1 LETFG
6 ETFSLISIISI
17 ALFGSFGHCIG
28 MCGGIVVAY
37 SSSKIKDEYTKLRQ
51 IFAHLMYGF
60 GRVSSYTVLG
70 AIFGFLGSVIAF
82 SSTIKG
88 VLFFLAGVLLVLI
101 GFSLLGKL
109 KFLTKI
115 EHSFSKSVSYQ
126 KIFRKVLYSN
136 SYFSFYFIGIL
147 NGFLPCGFV
156 YVFAIMA
163 ANTFNALQGAFV
175 MLIFGLCTIP
185 ALFILGFF
193 VGVFKQS
200 NLRDVFM
207 KIASILVII
216 FGLFTMYKG
225 FMLITNSNNMMMKH
239 TFSNM
244 KNENAVKDTENN
256 HHKH

>member
-1 LETFG
+1 
-6 ETFSLISIISI
+6 
-17 ALFGSFGHCIG
+17 

-51 IFAHLMYGF
+51 VFAHLIYGF
-60 GRVSSYTVLG
+60 GRVSSYAILG

-82 SSTIKG
+82 TTTIKG
-88 VLFFLAGVLLVLI
+88 VLFLLTGVLLVLI

-115 EHSFSKSVSYQ
+115 EHSFSKSVAYQ
-126 KIFRKVLYSN
+126 KIFRKVLHSN
-136 SYFSFYFIGIL
+136 SHFSFYLIGVL

-163 ANTFNALQGAFV
+163 ASTFSALQGAFV
-175 MLIFGLCTIP
+175 MLVFGLCTIP

-200 NLRDVFM
+200 NLRDIFM

-225 FMLITNSNNMMMKH
+225 FILIRSPKNMMIKH

-244 KNENAVKDTENN
+244 KSENRVKDTENS
-256 HHKH
+256 HHKY

>member
-1 LETFG
+1 L

-51 IFAHLMYGF
+51 VFAHLIYGF
-60 GRVSSYTVLG
+60 GRVSSYAILG

-82 SSTIKG
+82 TTTIKG
-88 VLFFLAGVLLVLI
+88 VLFLLTGVLLVLI

-115 EHSFSKSVSYQ
+115 EHSFSKSVAYQ
-126 KIFRKVLYSN
+126 KIFRKVLHSN
-136 SYFSFYFIGIL
+136 SHFSFYLIGVL

-163 ANTFNALQGAFV
+163 ASTFSALQGAFV
-175 MLIFGLCTIP
+175 MLVFGLCTIP
-185 ALFILGFF
+185 SLFVLGFF
-193 VGVFKQS
+193 IGVFKQS
-200 NLRDVFM
+200 KLRDIFM
-207 KIASILVII
+207 KVASILVIV
-216 FGLFTMYKG
+216 FGIFTMYMG
-225 FMLITNSNNMMMKH
+225 FMLITNQNTMMKH
-239 TFSNM
+239 SSSM
-244 KNENAVKDTENN
+244 GMSQDKNENMENH

>member
-1 LETFG
+1 LEI
-6 ETFSLISIISI
+6 FSLISIISI

-51 IFAHLMYGF
+51 VFAHLMYGF
-60 GRVSSYTVLG
+60 GRVSSYAILG

-82 SSTIKG
+82 TTIIKG
-88 VLFFLAGVLLVLI
+88 VLFLLTGFLLVLI

-115 EHSFSKSVSYQ
+115 EHSFSKSVAYQ
-126 KIFRKVLYSN
+126 KIFRKVLHSN

-156 YVFAIMA
+156 YVFAIAA
-163 ANTFNALQGAFV
+163 ANTFSALQGAFV
-175 MLIFGLCTIP
+175 MFIFGICTIP

-193 VGVFKQS
+193 VGVFRQS
-200 NLRDVFM
+200 KLRDIFM
-207 KIASILVII
+207 KIASILVIA
-216 FGLFTMYKG
+216 FGIFTMYMG
-225 FMLITNSNNMMMKH
+225 FMLITNQNTMMKH
-239 TFSNM
+239 SSNM
-244 KNENAVKDTENN
+244 SISKNKLENIKNN
-256 HHKH
+256 HHKHH